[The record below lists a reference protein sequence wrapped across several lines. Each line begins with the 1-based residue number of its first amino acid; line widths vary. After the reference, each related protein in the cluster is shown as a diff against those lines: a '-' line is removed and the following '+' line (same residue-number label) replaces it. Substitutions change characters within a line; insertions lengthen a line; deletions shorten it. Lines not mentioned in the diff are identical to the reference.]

1 MLQMIGRVLA
11 IISYFLPYSEL
22 VVVDVI
28 MSGKSSGV
36 AVAEKGDVMVL
47 TIDGLGALEVKVT

>member
-1 MLQMIGRVLA
+1 MIGRVLA

-47 TIDGLGALEVKVT
+47 TIDELCTLEVNVT